1 MVMGELWQVVVG
13 DRMVGTFSAG
23 ASTRRMSLGLALRQ
37 ELAEMVIEYTH
48 P

>member
-1 MVMGELWQVVVG
+1 MVMGELRQVVAG
-13 DRMVGTFSAG
+13 DRMAGTPGAG